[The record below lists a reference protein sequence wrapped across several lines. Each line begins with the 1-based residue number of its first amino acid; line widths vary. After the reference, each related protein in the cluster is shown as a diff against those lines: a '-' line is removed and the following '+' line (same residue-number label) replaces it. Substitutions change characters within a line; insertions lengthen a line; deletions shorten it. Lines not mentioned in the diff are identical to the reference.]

1 MKSPLAICLTAF
13 LAICACAQAATVL
26 HYNFEDGTP
35 NTPMNNYP
43 ETQQNGAI
51 GTADLSGNGYHMHA
65 WDDYWGPMFS
75 QLRQTPTGVGLS
87 AMHDGH
93 RDGYTLA
100 DGIRLWSPSRWT
112 IELSFKLDSVSG
124 WLTLIGRDG
133 AAQYN
138 GQDIDA
144 AAAFYIQKSG
154 DNGAIR
160 VNFATVSGERIW
172 VDSSL
177 FPVPGQWYHF
187 AVVVDG
193 DRIDMYADY
202 LDGNGFQEAGTHMLT
217 PGIDHSLLPT
227 GNWTFGRGWFGGNF
241 VDHIAGNLDDIRFSN
256 VPLTPDQFLHSLYA
270 HQPDP
275 VQNAETVPTSQST
288 LSWINRDG
296 VDVCEVYFGKN
307 TSEPNA
313 LSYKNVLTLIETI
326 QSPPKECTIDIP
338 TTLAEGDVCYW
349 VVDSYRGLAPP
360 AEPNL
365 PGIIWTFTV
374 HDLIP
379 PVIRSQPRDAAA
391 AQGQTATFSITAED
405 ITGGIV
411 QYQWFKVV
419 PEGDDMPMTELGP
432 DKDTL
437 VISNVQISDEGHYYC
452 RVSNDAGVVDS
463 TAAML
468 VIQFGLIHRY
478 SFTNDPND
486 SVGTADGVLINRTGN
501 ARFENGQLV
510 LGNWWHWSNDN
521 NGDYV
526 DLPNGMISALGP
538 QATFEVWVTTT
549 VANAN
554 WSRIMDF
561 GTSDGGEDASPGAG
575 GTAFIFLTSRGDDN
589 GRLVPL
595 FEYVRPSPR
604 EPRRIVDPINHWM
617 QPGEEVY
624 YAIVWDEISN
634 KVRLYQDGRLLGE
647 NDLHF
652 KLADLTDVNNWLG
665 RAQWNDPLF
674 MGSYNEFRI
683 WDTALTEETIQA
695 HSQAGPDTPHP
706 ADACMD
712 RPAGD
717 ITGDCKVDLEDL
729 AVMSLQWLT
738 SGLASDL
745 GIDI

>member
-1 MKSPLAICLTAF
+1 MRRVPMCLMAIA
-13 LAICACAQAATVL
+13 AVCAAASGTTIL

-35 NTPMNNYP
+35 EAPMNNYP
-43 ETQQNGAI
+43 ETQQNGTV

-87 AMHDGH
+87 SMHDGH

-100 DGIRLWSPSRWT
+100 DGIRLWSPSAWT
-112 IELSFKLDSVSG
+112 IELSFKLDNISG
-124 WLTLIGRDG
+124 WRTLIGRDG

-138 GQDIDA
+138 GQNIDPG
-144 AAAFYIQKSG
+144 AAFYIQKNG

-177 FPVPGQWYHF
+177 VPAQGKWYHF

-202 LDGNGFQEAGTHMLT
+202 LDGNGFENAGTHMLA
-217 PGIDHSLLPT
+217 PGVNHALLAT
-227 GNWTFGRGWFGGNF
+227 GNWTFGRGWYGGNF
-241 VDHIAGNLDDIRFSN
+241 VDHISGNLDDIRLSD
-256 VPLTPDQFLHSLYA
+256 VPLAPDQFLHSLYA

-275 VQNAETVPTSQST
+275 AQNAASVPTSQST
-288 LSWINRDG
+288 LSWRNRDG
-296 VDVCEVYFGKN
+296 VNVCEVYFGRN

-313 LSYKNVLTLIETI
+313 LSYKSVLTLVETI
-326 QSPPKECTIDIP
+326 QNPPQQCTIGIP
-338 TTLAEGDVCYW
+338 EALAEGDVCYW
-349 VVDSYRGLAPP
+349 VVESYRGISPP

-365 PGIIWTFTV
+365 PGIIWTFTA

-379 PVIRSQPRDAAA
+379 PVIRSQPSDAAA
-391 AQGQTATFSITAED
+391 PEGQNAVFKITAED

-411 QYQWFKVV
+411 EYQWFRVV
-419 PEGDDMPMTELGP
+419 ADGDDIAMTERGP
-432 DKDTL
+432 ENDTL
-437 VISNVQISDEGHYYC
+437 IIPGVQISDQGYYYC
-452 RVSNDAGVVDS
+452 RVSNDAGFVDS
-463 TAAML
+463 RAARL

-486 SVGTADGVLINRTGN
+486 SVGGAHGVLVNRTGN
-501 ARFENGQLV
+501 ARYENGQVV

-526 DLPNGMISALGP
+526 DLPNGLISALGP
-538 QATFEVWVTTT
+538 QATFEIWATTT
-549 VANAN
+549 VSNAN
-554 WSRIMDF
+554 WSRIFDF
-561 GTSDGGEDASPGAG
+561 GISDGGEDASPSGG
-575 GTAFIFLTSRGDDN
+575 GTAFVFLTSRGDDG

-595 FEYVRPSPR
+595 LEYVRPSPR

-617 QPGEEVY
+617 QHGRQVY
-624 YAIVWDEISN
+624 YAVVWDEIAN
-634 KVRLYQDGRLLGE
+634 KVRLYEDGRLVGE

-652 KLADLTDVNNWLG
+652 KLAALNDVNNWLG
-665 RAQWNDPLF
+665 RSQWNDPLF

-683 WDTALTEETIQA
+683 WDIALTGDAILA
-695 HSQAGPDTPHP
+695 HLQAGPGVPEP
-706 ADACMD
+706 ADACLD
-712 RPAGD
+712 RPEAD
-717 ITGDCKVDLEDL
+717 LNGDCRVDLEDL

-738 SGLASDL
+738 SGLVSIH
-745 GIDI
+745 GI